1 MGVKRQN
8 RVKIANFAKA
18 AKPVDFLKV
27 SKPARIPGQVRREL
41 RTQSP
46 PSKGQ
51 ISKSFR
57 GKFSELTAPP
67 NQSRSRA
74 QPKFLGGFNAVK
86 AQSEAAKPGKR
97 KAGIS

>member
-46 PSKGQ
+46 PSKGL
-51 ISKSFR
+51 FR
-57 GKFSELTAPP
+57 EPSAAKFPELTAPP
-67 NQSRSRA
+67 NQSPAGHS
-74 QPKFLGGFNAVK
+74 QNFLEGFNAIK
-86 AQSEAAKPGKR
+86 ARGEAAKPGN
-97 KAGIS
+97 